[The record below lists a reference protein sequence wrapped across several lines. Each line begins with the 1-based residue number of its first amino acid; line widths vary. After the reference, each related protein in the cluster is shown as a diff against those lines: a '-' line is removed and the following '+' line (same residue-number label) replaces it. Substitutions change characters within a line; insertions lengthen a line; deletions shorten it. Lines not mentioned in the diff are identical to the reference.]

1 MTVNQFLLCEAGVA
15 DGLLDSWNVLVT
27 LDIYIRYHS
36 DFQLFHS
43 LQIQL
48 LYIMRR
54 EINSGFLCLNK
65 LYPCNGRILRKN

>member
-15 DGLLDSWNVLVT
+15 DGLLDNWNVLVT

-43 LQIQL
+43 L
-48 LYIMRR
+48 
-54 EINSGFLCLNK
+54 
-65 LYPCNGRILRKN
+65 